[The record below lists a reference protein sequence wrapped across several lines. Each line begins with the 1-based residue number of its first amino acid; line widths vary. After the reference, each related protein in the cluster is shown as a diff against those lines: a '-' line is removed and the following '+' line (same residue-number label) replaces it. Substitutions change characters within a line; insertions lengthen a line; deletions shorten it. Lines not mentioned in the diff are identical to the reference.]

1 MIIRSKRLKGIGSL
15 VVENRLSRRQFIVT
29 SSGSVISASAFLTGL
44 SGCSPSSDEEAA
56 EPAPKPEAAE
66 QAPEPELQSKI
77 TRIKMGTIGCRDLA
91 STEDWYNNWIGY
103 TVVERGEISA
113 DLAGSWGTPNM
124 AGRAYFLMQPESG
137 ADVFIR
143 AVETDGVDGYSA
155 MTTFGWNSFEII
167 IEDVYALNERL
178 LKSPFEIIGGP
189 EPIFPE
195 STIHAMQVIGPSQEV
210 LYLTQ
215 ETDPEATMLPDP
227 GSFVDRPFIMVLA
240 CPDVGAIV
248 DFYQSKFG
256 VPGGGGSGDGA
267 SIGIIARAQGLA
279 EDHKFQMGFMRL
291 ADHGHS
297 IEIDGYPDSASSRPQ
312 AEGQLPPGNAM
323 CSFNVNDLDEFDVDF
338 ISAPV
343 RDSSLAYG
351 GHRSAT
357 FVGPA
362 GELTELIEQPR
373 EHIAT

>member
-1 MIIRSKRLKGIGSL
+1 MKILSNRFQVIARSITGERF
-15 VVENRLSRRQFIVT
+15 SRRQFIAT
-29 SSGSVISASAFLTGL
+29 SSYSIIGTSTILAGL

-56 EPAPKPEAAE
+56 EQAPEPEAVE

-91 STEDWYNNWIGY
+91 STEDWYSNWIGY

-195 STIHAMQVIGPSQEV
+195 STIHALQVIGPSEEV

-215 ETDPEATMLPDP
+215 QTDPEDTRLPDP

-240 CPDVGAIV
+240 CPDVAAVV
-248 DFYQSKFG
+248 DFYGSRFG
-256 VPGGGGSGDGA
+256 VPGRARSGDGF

-279 EDHKFQMGFMRL
+279 EDHKFQMGSLRL
-291 ADHGHS
+291 ADHGHA
-297 IEIDGYPDSASSRPQ
+297 IEVDGYPDSASPRPR
-312 AEGQLPPGNAM
+312 ADGQLPPGNAM
-323 CSFNVNDLDEFDVDF
+323 CSFNVKDLDEFDVDF

-362 GELTELIEQPR
+362 GELTELIEKPR
-373 EHIAT
+373 EQIAT